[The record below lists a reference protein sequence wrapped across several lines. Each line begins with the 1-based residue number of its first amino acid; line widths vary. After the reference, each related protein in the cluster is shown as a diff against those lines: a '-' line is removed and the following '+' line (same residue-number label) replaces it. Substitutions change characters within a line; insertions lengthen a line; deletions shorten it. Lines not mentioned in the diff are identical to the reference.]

1 MNSIKRHLAL
11 IIPLLALLFGIESI
25 ILIGRSISTHEQ
37 KLANSYSII
46 VASKEALDLQKV
58 QAFVREVDG
67 IKPVAPDY
75 MINELKQEL
84 SKDALE
90 SLQKELP
97 LFYSLRLS
105 VFPNKERLEQISS
118 TLLKLSGVTKVEAF
132 SKSHSQVYKLL
143 LILKGSVLIFSILS
157 AILSCLLMIKQIEVW
172 RFEHSERMEIMS
184 FLGAPSWMR
193 NSVLFRLAI
202 VDSVLVG
209 IISLCALFYFK
220 DSALASSLA
229 NTLEVNTSIIKVWSD
244 SIILLFCSLI
254 ISLVCVLFVILKQK
268 DL

>member
-1 MNSIKRHLAL
+1 MNSINRHLAL

-25 ILIGRSISTHEQ
+25 MLINRSISTHEQ

-46 VASKEALDLQKV
+46 IASKESLDLQKV
-58 QAFVREVDG
+58 QTFVREAEE
-67 IKPVAPDY
+67 IKPIAPDY
-75 MINELKQEL
+75 MINELKKEL
-84 SKDALE
+84 SKEALQ

-105 VFPNKERLEQISS
+105 VFPDKERLEQINS
-118 TLLKLSGVTKVEAF
+118 TLLKLNGVTKVESF

-143 LILKGSVLIFSILS
+143 LIIKGSVLVFSILS
-157 AILSCLLMIKQIEVW
+157 AILSCLLMVKQIEVW
-172 RFEHSERMEIMS
+172 KFEHSERMEIMS

-193 NSVLFRLAI
+193 NGILFRLAVI
-202 VDSVLVG
+202 DSVLVSL
-209 IISLCALFYFK
+209 ISLCVLYYFK
-220 DSALASSLA
+220 GSALAYELA
-229 NTLEVNTSIIKVWSD
+229 NALEVSTEIIRVWSD
-244 SIILLFCSLI
+244 SVILLFCSLV